1 MFVIIYMDLVYIVI
15 ILYVTLMRQ
24 YKKTDPILGSV
35 FWIVQQNPILYFT
48 KWDLKWFSLLCFYQR
63 TIHQLNLI
71 DQVGLVPKQK

>member
-48 KWDLKWFSLLCFYQR
+48 K
-63 TIHQLNLI
+63 
-71 DQVGLVPKQK
+71 